1 MSCMLRASGAK
12 FDVDLFLKDC
22 SLEPIRVW
30 RKGERKAPNSES
42 NEKTITESSV
52 SFEVS
57 DADFS
62 ELSIQFADAQLWL
75 GQNRDEVARLVQFP
89 GVDGVSIDFG
99 VEIRPPGWSS
109 FMFPPALTSLVGTL
123 GLQLEI
129 SVYPTSDE

>member
-1 MSCMLRASGAK
+1 MLRASGAK

-42 NEKTITESSV
+42 NQKKITESSV

-62 ELSIQFADAQLWL
+62 ELTIQFGDAQLWL
-75 GQNRDEVARLVQFP
+75 AQNRDEVARLVQFP

-99 VEIRPPGWSS
+99 AEIRPPGWSS

-123 GLQLEI
+123 GVQLEI